1 MTDPSRVAIVSVFI
15 AFALSIG
22 SPTGA
27 LPMNT
32 TIVPPA
38 SNVWVY
44 SLVSADYD
52 GCEMLPHFLA
62 HYQAMGVPISNFY
75 FDLQHDP
82 AESDMGLQVIPP
94 HTLHCVFGTPR
105 TLPHNI

>member
-1 MTDPSRVAIVSVFI
+1 MTDPSRVATVSVFI

-44 SLVSADYD
+44 S
-52 GCEMLPHFLA
+52 EMLPHFLA